1 MKIEVFGKPDCALC
15 KTTKN
20 KLAHF
25 IDKWGYS
32 DRVSL
37 DFVDVDTRDGMAE
50 GAFRDVTEIPTTIV
64 SDNGSTLARWEKLVP
79 SSEEFKQVLEQ
90 CA

>member
-25 IDKWGYS
+25 IDKWGYA
-32 DRVSL
+32 DTVDLAFIDL
-37 DFVDVDTRDGMAE
+37 DTVDGMAE
-50 GAFRDVTEIPTTIV
+50 GAFRDVIEIPTTIV
-64 SDNGSTLARWEKLVP
+64 SHNGSTLARWEKLVP
-79 SSEEFKQVLEQ
+79 SSEEFKQVLQ
-90 CA
+90 K